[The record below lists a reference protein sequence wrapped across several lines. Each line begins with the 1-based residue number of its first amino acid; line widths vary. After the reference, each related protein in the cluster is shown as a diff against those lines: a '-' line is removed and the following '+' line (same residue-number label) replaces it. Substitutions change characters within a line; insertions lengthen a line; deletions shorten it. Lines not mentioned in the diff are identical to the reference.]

1 MDRLEDAEDE
11 RPTWQRAE
19 DANGEGRRQFPAV
32 FSNVD
37 SLRQAF
43 LCISGLVAA
52 AEHDQIDIERP
63 KIPAWP
69 EDVRQQTVRDESP
82 RRMPNCPPIA
92 AADSVREGR
101 PSGQLWRRICAIS
114 LCTGMLAALCFVCGS
129 LLGSA
134 MGGSRWSPELMD
146 FTNFIGILVLFVGM
160 AGAGCDAFSQAL
172 KYRVWASVP
181 FSSLQLGVAPPAFQ
195 TYLVQ
200 GNGHFASEVILS
212 ESVSC
217 TCCLSE
223 FDGADTVA
231 VLPQQNSVGTS
242 SVSLASQPGHP
253 HVRYSRASVASAETC
268 ACSAPSSSRFRSRF
282 HSGTSSGASSGAGS
296 GVW

>member
-1 MDRLEDAEDE
+1 M
-11 RPTWQRAE
+11 P
-19 DANGEGRRQFPAV
+19 ANVSEKNDLGDLVPNCQVLLIVGLQPFHLPWGTCLQFPAV

-146 FTNFIGILVLFVGM
+146 FTNFIGILVL
-160 AGAGCDAFSQAL
+160 
-172 KYRVWASVP
+172 
-181 FSSLQLGVAPPAFQ
+181 
-195 TYLVQ
+195 T
-200 GNGHFASEVILS
+200 
-212 ESVSC
+212 
-217 TCCLSE
+217 
-223 FDGADTVA
+223 
-231 VLPQQNSVGTS
+231 
-242 SVSLASQPGHP
+242 
-253 HVRYSRASVASAETC
+253 
-268 ACSAPSSSRFRSRF
+268 PSPR
-282 HSGTSSGASSGAGS
+282 H
-296 GVW
+296 

>member
-1 MDRLEDAEDE
+1 MFMMLI
-11 RPTWQRAE
+11 
-19 DANGEGRRQFPAV
+19 GEPV
-32 FSNVD
+32 WKMP
-37 SLRQAF
+37 
-43 LCISGLVAA
+43 

-160 AGAGCDAFSQAL
+160 AGAGCVTLKLTTSEDAFSQAL

-200 GNGHFASEVILS
+200 GNGHFERHGPAVKKELKASEVILS

-231 VLPQQNSVGTS
+231 VLPCGHIFCEPCIAAWAS
-242 SVSLASQPGHP
+242 SRSIQSSKCPLCRITFDVE
-253 HVRYSRASVASAETC
+253 ASAV
-268 ACSAPSSSRFRSRF
+268 P
-282 HSGTSSGASSGAGS
+282 
-296 GVW
+296 

>member
-1 MDRLEDAEDE
+1 M
-11 RPTWQRAE
+11 P
-19 DANGEGRRQFPAV
+19 
-32 FSNVD
+32 
-37 SLRQAF
+37 
-43 LCISGLVAA
+43 

-160 AGAGCDAFSQAL
+160 AGAGCVTLKLTTSEDAFSQAL

-200 GNGHFASEVILS
+200 GNGHFERHGPAVKKELKASEVILS

-223 FDGADTVA
+223 TWFEFVWFVHYLGPETGTFSYSIYTLSLLSKLLRSWFDIHFLG
-231 VLPQQNSVGTS
+231 GTRRDSATKSAHPSKAALIS
-242 SVSLASQPGHP
+242 SPATKS
-253 HVRYSRASVASAETC
+253 
-268 ACSAPSSSRFRSRF
+268 
-282 HSGTSSGASSGAGS
+282 
-296 GVW
+296 